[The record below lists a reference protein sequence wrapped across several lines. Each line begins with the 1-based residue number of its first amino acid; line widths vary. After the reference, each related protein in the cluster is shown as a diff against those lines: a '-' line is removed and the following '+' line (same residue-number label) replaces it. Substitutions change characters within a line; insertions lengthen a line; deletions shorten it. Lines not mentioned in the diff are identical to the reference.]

1 MSFPWG
7 RLLCWPPQQALI
19 VERMHSGARR
29 FIVLDFGS
37 PVLLTDLMIPSCSDL
52 VSLSIDIWT
61 KSEEGDGIRLV
72 VAGDIGT
79 RPLVVNDLQPPPVCR
94 YLKITT
100 IGRYGMSTTRC
111 KIPLG
116 MFYGHMVVLPG
127 EDYSEMIDTRTD
139 IASQSDVN
147 LLTTIDTQ
155 CSILSAL
162 AEDVQCRFS
171 LATERLKALLDPL
184 LCTETP
190 NVMHM
195 QHYLCRGKNSTD
207 SKEQPSAKILSTYQE
222 CITFQHQLN
231 VVRGVW
237 RRLESWKGSEVNPT
251 VNLASVPSDKLR
263 ILGETLSD
271 ILLYTL
277 YEIGPVPSV
286 SYLFFKFLFPL
297 TLYNF
302 IIYKL

>member
-1 MSFPWG
+1 
-7 RLLCWPPQQALI
+7 
-19 VERMHSGARR
+19 MHSGARR

-52 VSLSIDIWT
+52 VSLSVDIWT

-72 VAGDIGT
+72 VAGDIGSK
-79 RPLVVNDLQPPPVCR
+79 PLVVNDLQPPPVCR

-127 EDYSEMIDTRTD
+127 EDYSEMVDSRSD
-139 IASQSDVN
+139 INSQSDPN
-147 LLTTIDTQ
+147 SIIAIDTQ

-162 AEDVQCRFS
+162 AEDVQCRFN

-184 LCTETP
+184 LCTEMP

-195 QHYLCRGKNSTD
+195 QHYLCRGKNNKD
-207 SKEQPSAKILSTYQE
+207 NKEQPSIKILSTYQE

-231 VVRGVW
+231 LVRGVW
-237 RRLESWKGSEVNPT
+237 RRLESWKGSDT
-251 VNLASVPSDKLR
+251 TLTMNLASIPSDKLR

-271 ILLYTL
+271 ILLYTM

-286 SYLFFKFLFPL
+286 CYQCI
-297 TLYNF
+297 N
-302 IIYKL
+302 I